1 MSDARMKIGKII
13 CATRTDEEFTLALS
27 SKPELIFDLSPD
39 VLTLTEKAK
48 RAHEA
53 NKKLFIHIDLASGI
67 GKDKSGILYAKSCG
81 VDGIISTRMNI
92 IKIARELG
100 LFTVQ
105 RFFIV
110 DSQSIYTT
118 IDSVKSAKPDMIEIM
133 PALLYKTLSR
143 LSHELST
150 PIIAGGLIESE
161 DELNTAIFSGAVSV
175 STGKRELWKK

>member
-1 MSDARMKIGKII
+1 MLDYENYPVIAAVRGDADFEKALLSDVQAV
-13 CATRTDEEFTLALS
+13 FLLS
-27 SKPELIFDLSPD
+27 SDIMTVENF
-39 VLTLTEKAK
+39 VA
-48 RAHEA
+48 RAHE
-53 NKKLFIHIDLASGI
+53 KQKLLFIHVDFVDGLS
-67 GKDKSGILYAKSCG
+67 KDAAGVHYLSTKSI
-81 VDGIISTRMNI
+81 DGIISTRVNI
-92 IKIARELG
+92 IKTARELG

-175 STGKRELWKK
+175 STGKRELWEK

>member
-1 MSDARMKIGKII
+1 MSEAQTKTGKII
-13 CATRTDEEFTLALS
+13 CAVRTQEDFNLALA
-27 SKPELIFDLSPD
+27 SKGEVIFDLSPD
-39 VLTLTEKAK
+39 VMTLQERAK
-48 RAHEA
+48 RAHVA
-53 NKKLFIHIDLASGI
+53 KKRLFIHIDLASGI

-81 VDGIISTRMNI
+81 VDGIISTRVNM
-92 IKIARELG
+92 IKTARELG

-118 IDSVKSAKPDMIEIM
+118 VDAVRSAKPDMIEIM

-161 DELNTAIFSGAVSV
+161 DELNTAIYSGAVSV
-175 STGKRELWKK
+175 STGKRELWEK